1 MNNLAR
7 IGVALSATVG
17 FSALGVQSAGAAPTK
32 SYLGV
37 YEALNQTVTSLNIEF
52 TVPKFKCES
61 ANDAVDA
68 YANTFDQTPGN
79 PDAFDGGFVQLSCS
93 AAKKPVITPFLEADG
108 TYVSPSGM
116 TIAKKDVVDISV
128 TCGASAGSDTIDDVT
143 SGQSESFPTAAGS
156 SCNGA
161 FLGNI
166 GVSNKK
172 GTKDLRAAH
181 LWQHPFLRCNAE
193 RGTARRR
200 QSGSEGR
207 QLLRG
212 SEQRDQGRPAHRRHG
227 VGEHAGILRGS
238 VGQPGSIASW
248 ST

>member
-1 MNNLAR
+1 MKNLVR
-7 IGVALSATVG
+7 FGLALSTVVG
-17 FSALGVQSAGAAPTK
+17 VSALVGTQAVGASPTK

-116 TIAKKDVVDISV
+116 TIVKKDVIDISV

-172 GTKDLRAAH
+172 GTKDLALPTFGSIHFSDATLNGAPLGDASPAAKAVNYYEGASNVIKVGP
-181 LWQHPFLRCNAE
+181 LTG
-193 RGTARRR
+193 GTAWVNT
-200 QSGSEGR
+200 QES
-207 QLLRG
+207 
-212 SEQRDQGRPAHRRHG
+212 
-227 VGEHAGILRGS
+227 
-238 VGQPGSIASW
+238 
-248 ST
+248 